1 MYDDEG
7 LFGSGHGAE
16 TAASPG
22 TIAGESFVG
31 YGTVISTTKWIK

>member
-22 TIAGESFVG
+22 TIAGESLVG
-31 YGTVISTTKWIK
+31 YAAVISRTKCIK